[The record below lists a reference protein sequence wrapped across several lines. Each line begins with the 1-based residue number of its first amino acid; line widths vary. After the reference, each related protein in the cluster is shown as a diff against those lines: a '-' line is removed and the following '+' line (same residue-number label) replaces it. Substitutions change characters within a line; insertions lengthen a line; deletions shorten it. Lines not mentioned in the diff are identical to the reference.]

1 MRVRWIVYACELAA
15 RVGFYVLI
23 GFAFGWAFAVI
34 LGGAVFVAMAVT
46 WIATEWVKRR
56 RRS

>member
-1 MRVRWIVYACELAA
+1 MSARWIVYAWELAA
-15 RVGFYVLI
+15 LVGFYVLI
-23 GFAFGWAFAVI
+23 GFAFGWVFAVI